1 VSFHL
6 LPVGLRYHFACL
18 NPFTRDISIDEA
30 PLGLKFSV
38 HKRDAVGRGIYKHG
52 AHQPVL
58 TEWMIRRF
66 GSAAA
71 PKTFI
76 DIGANVGYF
85 TCVLARLAGPEGAV
99 VAFEPEPNNLRLL
112 QCNIA
117 LNGIRNASVE
127 PVALGDADG
136 TASLFIYK
144 NSNQGRHSLVASAGM
159 TQIEV
164 PVRRLDDV
172 LQTQERR
179 FDGIDLI
186 KIDVEGYEPFALAG
200 APESISKAR
209 ALALEFSPDL
219 IRKTGLDPA
228 EFLSAL
234 CRHFRTISLVSETS
248 VELTSAKACVAL
260 NRQIDVI
267 LEK

>member
-1 VSFHL
+1 
-6 LPVGLRYHFACL
+6 
-18 NPFTRDISIDEA
+18 
-30 PLGLKFSV
+30 
-38 HKRDAVGRGIYKHG
+38 
-52 AHQPVL
+52 
-58 TEWMIRRF
+58 MIRRF
-66 GSAAA
+66 GASPG
-71 PKTFI
+71 PKSFI

-85 TCVLARLAGPEGAV
+85 TCILARLAGPDGYV

-112 QCNIA
+112 ERNIQ
-117 LNGIRNASVE
+117 LNAIRNARVE
-127 PVALGDADG
+127 PVALGNKDD

-172 LQTQERR
+172 IRTQDRSFET
-179 FDGIDLI
+179 IDLI

-200 APESISKAR
+200 ATDSIAKAR
-209 ALALEFSPDL
+209 VLALEFSPEL

-228 EFLSAL
+228 AFLSELGSQFQA
-234 CRHFRTISLVSETS
+234 ISLVAESSVEPTS
-248 VELTSAKACVAL
+248 VRACIAL